1 MPGMGSGPF
10 GHGPFGHFDW
20 ARQVLWLDIPEYP
33 DRLLDKT
40 TGGGALEG
48 WQTAV
53 GKVFAKLFRAAQNS
67 KYLRDPEVART
78 RFQDVV
84 SVTIPVDPIDPTIS
98 QSEVS
103 DGGRSV
109 RVTVTDTDPADPMV
123 PLGDVSVG
131 WLLTDLA
138 GLEFLVDEVHKELN
152 IVVVVGTSFPAAGAA
167 EIRPPTML
175 NHLANDFGVDLD
187 ENDAEHFQRSSVRDA
202 WQWYGRKGS
211 SDGYEIIGDI
221 FGHEVS
227 AARLWYLGATI
238 PATIPAT
245 ALYEYPAGSGLY
257 YTTYAPTRPLFDEL
271 AADVI
276 PLDYFCWEEPLWTS
290 DFIQPPVGPI
300 ADGISVSDAI
310 GYTMQGL
317 PIVSAVVIPGTSLYT
332 VRVTGDLAP
341 VAVAGL
347 SAPRWYAT
355 FPTGDSGDFWLESTP
370 VDIGGGDWT
379 FVVHSEIAIS
389 TWGATANINYWCDSQ
404 PDCSF
409 SAASGLLIDI
419 TPTDVLTETG
429 EIWEQMIPRIV
440 EKVGRAI
447 PIHVKVL
454 LFRFFA
460 RPAVAAFMV
469 PGVHMVVTP

>member
-138 GLEFLVDEVHKELN
+138 GSEFLVDEVHKELN
-152 IVVVVGTSFPAAGAA
+152 IVVVVGT
-167 EIRPPTML
+167 
-175 NHLANDFGVDLD
+175 
-187 ENDAEHFQRSSVRDA
+187 
-202 WQWYGRKGS
+202 
-211 SDGYEIIGDI
+211 
-221 FGHEVS
+221 
-227 AARLWYLGATI
+227 
-238 PATIPAT
+238 
-245 ALYEYPAGSGLY
+245 
-257 YTTYAPTRPLFDEL
+257 
-271 AADVI
+271 
-276 PLDYFCWEEPLWTS
+276 
-290 DFIQPPVGPI
+290 
-300 ADGISVSDAI
+300 
-310 GYTMQGL
+310 
-317 PIVSAVVIPGTSLYT
+317 
-332 VRVTGDLAP
+332 
-341 VAVAGL
+341 
-347 SAPRWYAT
+347 
-355 FPTGDSGDFWLESTP
+355 
-370 VDIGGGDWT
+370 
-379 FVVHSEIAIS
+379 
-389 TWGATANINYWCDSQ
+389 
-404 PDCSF
+404 
-409 SAASGLLIDI
+409 
-419 TPTDVLTETG
+419 
-429 EIWEQMIPRIV
+429 
-440 EKVGRAI
+440 
-447 PIHVKVL
+447 
-454 LFRFFA
+454 
-460 RPAVAAFMV
+460 
-469 PGVHMVVTP
+469 